1 MYPECWS
8 SSVLLDPSPDD
19 LQSIDGRSEIPAKLK
34 APKVTVVITTFNRPK
49 MLSEAISS
57 VLSQTLQEIE
67 IVVVD
72 DVSTEDNASVID
84 SFKDDRI
91 TLIHNEKHLGGAEGR
106 NVGATAG
113 QNSEWIA
120 FLDDDDLFLPDKLEK
135 QVSLGDSLGDDY
147 AVIYCGARSVDG
159 DGNTLG
165 IGVPDIRG
173 DIRSGI
179 LEKGLRTFSSTHL
192 FRRSAY
198 DAMNGY
204 ATDLR
209 ANNEH
214 DIWMEMGRLGMKA
227 DFVAEPL
234 AIAAQHRAPRM
245 TSDPML
251 RIEAT
256 KAYLDK
262 WESTYVDWMGEREG
276 GKYRVKYATR
286 VLGPLAATAL
296 ATANIRDFI
305 LVMRALGAYGGNPI
319 SQLLA
324 LTIVFAR
331 TFAYRFLPMGL
342 LGGLRRIKRLVS

>member
-1 MYPECWS
+1 MS
-8 SSVLLDPSPDD
+8 T
-19 LQSIDGRSEIPAKLK
+19 
-34 APKVTVVITTFNRPK
+34 PKVTVVITTFNRPQ
-49 MLSEAISS
+49 MLSEAIAS
-57 VLSQTLQEIE
+57 VLNQTLQDIE

-84 SFKDDRI
+84 NFKDDRI
-91 TLIHNEKHLGGAEGR
+91 TLVRNKQHLGGAEGR
-106 NVGATAG
+106 NVGAAAG

-120 FLDDDDLFLPDKLEK
+120 FLDDDDLFLPDKLER

-147 AVIYCGARSVDG
+147 AVIYCGIRSVDG

-165 IGVPDIRG
+165 YGVPDIRG
-173 DIRSGI
+173 EIRAGI

-214 DIWMEMGRLGMKA
+214 DIWMEMGRRGMKA

-245 TSDPML
+245 TSDPRL
-251 RIEAT
+251 RIEST
-256 KAYLDK
+256 QEYLDK
-262 WESTYVDWMGEREG
+262 WQSTYVDWLGDREAR
-276 GKYRVKYATR
+276 KHRAKYAIR

-296 ATANIRDFI
+296 ATANVRDFF
-305 LVMRALGAYGGNPI
+305 LVMRAIAGYGGNPI
-319 SQLLA
+319 SQSTA
-324 LTIVFAR
+324 LSVVFAR
-331 TFAYRFLPMGL
+331 TFAYRFLPLGL
-342 LGGLRRIKRLVS
+342 LGGLKRIKRLVS